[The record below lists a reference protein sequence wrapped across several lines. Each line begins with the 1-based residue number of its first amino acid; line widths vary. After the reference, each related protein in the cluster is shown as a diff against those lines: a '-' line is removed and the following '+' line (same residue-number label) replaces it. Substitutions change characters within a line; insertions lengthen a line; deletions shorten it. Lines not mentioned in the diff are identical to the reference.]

1 MLIIILE
8 EHSGKKIHL
17 SVKFNS
23 TIFEIK
29 KIYGKIDCSFIYEG
43 DILEDNKT
51 LRYYD
56 IENGDIIVAKL
67 KQQLRGGEVGA
78 AAKGLGDPT
87 KKGPVKF
94 PITKDG
100 PFYLSV
106 SNGINLFGI
115 CKNINCNAYNKEVNS
130 NFGYGTFDLIRDL
143 APDSHK
149 CPKCPVC
156 EFSLLKL
163 ETCGFMK
170 CKYTYEGKKLDGI
183 KQVPVYY
190 SNSISDYDQLDY
202 FEIGKAGENKSLWTE
217 LEITAEH
224 L

>member
-1 MLIIILE
+1 MTE
-8 EHSGKKIHL
+8 GFGGKEIVL
-17 SVKFNS
+17 NININN

-29 KIYGKIDCSFIYEG
+29 KKYDLMRFIFIHKSRRLKDDKTIEYYGIKEYDKILLKLD
-43 DILEDNKT
+43 DI
-51 LRYYD
+51 
-56 IENGDIIVAKL
+56 
-67 KQQLRGGEVGA
+67 GGEVGV

-130 NFGYGTFDLIRDL
+130 KFGYGTFDLIKDL
-143 APDSHK
+143 DPDSYK

-156 EFSLLKL
+156 EFLLLKL

-170 CKYTYEGKKLDGI
+170 CKYTYEGKKLDGL
-183 KQVPVYY
+183 KQVHVYY
-190 SNSISDYDQLDY
+190 RNSISDYDQLDY
-202 FEIGKAGENKSLWTE
+202 FEIGRAGENKSLWTE
-217 LEITAEH
+217 LEITAEQ

>member
-1 MLIIILE
+1 MLIRILDTE
-8 EHSGKKIHL
+8 GQGITL
-17 SVKFNS
+17 NVNLNN

-29 KIYGKIDCSFIYEG
+29 KKCHLKECRFLYNGKLLKDDKTIGYYGIKE
-43 DILEDNKT
+43 E
-51 LRYYD
+51 
-56 IENGDIIVAKL
+56 DIIVFVEIVH
-67 KQQLRGGEVGA
+67 GGEVGA

-106 SNGINLFGI
+106 SKGINLFGI

-143 APDSHK
+143 DPDSHK

-202 FEIGKAGENKSLWTE
+202 FEIGRAGENKSLWTE

>member
-8 EHSGKKIHL
+8 EHSGKENVL
-17 SVKFNS
+17 NVNLND

-29 KIYGKIDCSFIYEG
+29 KKYGKIDCFFKYENE
-43 DILEDNKT
+43 ILKNDKT
-51 LRYYD
+51 LSYYD
-56 IENGDIIVAKL
+56 IEDGAIIYANVKPI
-67 KQQLRGGEVGA
+67 GGEVGA

-143 APDSHK
+143 DPDSHK

>member
-51 LRYYD
+51 LRYYY
-56 IENGDIIVAKL
+56 IEDGDIIVAKL

-156 EFSLLKL
+156 EFLLLKL

-170 CKYTYEGKKLDGI
+170 CKYTYEGKKLDGL
-183 KQVPVYY
+183 KQVHVYY
-190 SNSISDYDQLDY
+190 RNSISDYDQLDY
-202 FEIGKAGENKSLWTE
+202 FEIGRAGENKSLWTE

>member
-1 MLIIILE
+1 MIGFIFMYKNRILRDD
-8 EHSGKKIHL
+8 K
-17 SVKFNS
+17 
-23 TIFEIK
+23 TIGYYGIK
-29 KIYGKIDCSFIYEG
+29 
-43 DILEDNKT
+43 
-51 LRYYD
+51 
-56 IENGDIIVAKL
+56 ENDRIRVDDTTPI
-67 KQQLRGGEVGA
+67 GGEVGA

-87 KKGPVKF
+87 KKDPVKF

-156 EFSLLKL
+156 EFLLLKL

-170 CKYTYEGKKLDGI
+170 CKYTYEGKKLDGL
-183 KQVPVYY
+183 KQVHVYY
-190 SNSISDYDQLDY
+190 RNSISDYDQLDY
-202 FEIGKAGENKSLWTE
+202 FEIGRAGENKSLWTE
-217 LEITAEH
+217 LEITAEQ